1 MAKKRKGSMAEQK
14 MRMGWILL
22 IAFLVLLLLVLKIDV
37 RPIGPENSE
46 VGFAFLNGPVHD
58 LLGFKK
64 IPYTISKLSG
74 ALTLLAAAGFA
85 MLGVLQLIQRRNLFE
100 VDRDILLLGA
110 LYVLTLILYIF
121 FDKVPINYR
130 PIILDEGLEP
140 SFPSTHSMLALVIC
154 GTGMMQVDRRL
165 KGSPYKGI
173 AIDVL
178 GILMII
184 TVLCRLLSGVHWFTD
199 ILAGVLLGASLVC
212 FYAALE
218 ERLCGGNRSGKKYYN
233 RTPGYFTLI
242 LCVILFTGTASFDAH
257 AAGAHKPETKGP
269 GINMQTETA
278 AEETLTAAET
288 QTAEA
293 QTAAETQAEAQAET
307 QAETQTAIETQ
318 AAAAETQPAT
328 GASGA
333 AQASSGSGTLTMI
346 AAGDNLMHKTII
358 DKAWRPEAGTH
369 DFRFLYTEI
378 RDLIQSRDLGVINQ
392 ETIFISDNALI
403 SDYPTF
409 GTPQVMGEALVD
421 TGFDI
426 VLSATN
432 HTWDKGARGVTDTLN
447 YWKTAHPEIKLLGI
461 HESPE
466 AFNTIDY
473 VEKNG
478 IRLAMF
484 NYTYGLNGFSVPGS
498 QYYMVNLLGQQS
510 KFLQDVR
517 TAESQADMT
526 VCFLHI
532 GEEYHYQPTAYQQ
545 GYVHSLIDAGAD
557 LVICAHP
564 HVVEPAGYVTTAAGN
579 TGLVFW
585 SCGNFVSAQT
595 KIPRI
600 LGGLADVTIVKDES
614 GTKVTDWEFIPTVC
628 HFSGP
633 DVRVF
638 PLKNYP
644 EELAAVHHVN
654 TSDAPLTTEKL
665 WNLWKSITGLD
676 RPAQ

>member
-74 ALTLLAAAGFA
+74 ALTLLAATGFA
-85 MLGVLQLIQRRNLFE
+85 VLGVLQLVQRRSLFE

-110 LYVLTLILYIF
+110 FYVLTLILYIF

-242 LCVILFTGTASFDAH
+242 LCVILFTGTASFDAY

-269 GINMQTETA
+269 GINMQTEAA
-278 AEETLTAAET
+278 AE
-288 QTAEA
+288 
-293 QTAAETQAEAQAET
+293 ETQAEAQ
-307 QAETQTAIETQ
+307 
-318 AAAAETQPAT
+318 
-328 GASGA
+328 S
-333 AQASSGSGTLTMI
+333 SSGSGTLTMI
-346 AAGDNLMHKTII
+346 ATGDNLMHKTII

-378 RDLIQSRDLGVINQ
+378 RDLIQSRDLAVVNQ

-403 SDYPTF
+403 SDYPAF
-409 GTPQVMGEALVD
+409 GTPQAMGEALVD
-421 TGFDI
+421 TGFDV

-466 AFNTIDY
+466 AFNAIDF

-545 GYVHSLIDAGAD
+545 SYVHSLIDAGAD

-614 GTKVTDWEFIPTVC
+614 GTRVTNWEFVPTVC
-628 HFSGP
+628 HFCGP

-665 WNLWKSITGLD
+665 WNLWKTITGLD
-676 RPAQ
+676 RPAE

>member
-85 MLGVLQLIQRRNLFE
+85 VLGVLQLVQRRSLFE

-110 LYVLTLILYIF
+110 FYVLTLILYIF

-269 GINMQTETA
+269 GINMQTEAA
-278 AEETLTAAET
+278 AE
-288 QTAEA
+288 
-293 QTAAETQAEAQAET
+293 ETQAEAQ
-307 QAETQTAIETQ
+307 
-318 AAAAETQPAT
+318 
-328 GASGA
+328 S
-333 AQASSGSGTLTMI
+333 SSGSGKLTMI

-466 AFNTIDY
+466 AFNSIDY

-478 IRLAMF
+478 IRLALF
-484 NYTYGLNGFSVPGS
+484 NYTYGLNGFSIPGS

-600 LGGLADVTIVKDES
+600 LGGLADVTIVKDAS
-614 GTKVTDWEFIPTVC
+614 GNRVTNWEFIPTVC
-628 HFSGP
+628 HFCGS

-676 RPAQ
+676 RPAE

>member
-1 MAKKRKGSMAEQK
+1 MFMEESEMAKKRKGSMAEQK

-85 MLGVLQLIQRRNLFE
+85 VLGVLQLVQRRSLFE

-110 LYVLTLILYIF
+110 FYVLTLILYIF

-269 GINMQTETA
+269 GINMQTEAA
-278 AEETLTAAET
+278 AE
-288 QTAEA
+288 
-293 QTAAETQAEAQAET
+293 ETQAEAQ
-307 QAETQTAIETQ
+307 
-318 AAAAETQPAT
+318 
-328 GASGA
+328 S
-333 AQASSGSGTLTMI
+333 SSGSGKLTMI

-466 AFNTIDY
+466 AFNSIDY

-478 IRLAMF
+478 IRLALF
-484 NYTYGLNGFSVPGS
+484 NYTYGLNGFSIPGS

-600 LGGLADVTIVKDES
+600 LGGLADVTIVKDAS
-614 GTKVTDWEFIPTVC
+614 GTRVTDWEFIPTVC

-676 RPAQ
+676 RPAE

>member
-85 MLGVLQLIQRRNLFE
+85 VLGVLQLVQRRSLFE

-110 LYVLTLILYIF
+110 FYVLTLILYIF

-178 GILMII
+178 GVLMII

-218 ERLCGGNRSGKKYYN
+218 ERFCGGNRSGKKYYN

-242 LCVILFTGTASFDAH
+242 LCVVLFAGTASFDAH

-269 GINMQTETA
+269 GINMQTEAA
-278 AEETLTAAET
+278 AE
-288 QTAEA
+288 
-293 QTAAETQAEAQAET
+293 ETQAEAQ
-307 QAETQTAIETQ
+307 
-318 AAAAETQPAT
+318 
-328 GASGA
+328 S
-333 AQASSGSGTLTMI
+333 SSGSGKLTMI

-614 GTKVTDWEFIPTVC
+614 GTRVADWEFIPTVC

-676 RPAQ
+676 RPAE

>member
-1 MAKKRKGSMAEQK
+1 MAEQK

-22 IAFLVLLLLVLKIDV
+22 IAFLVLFLLVLKIDV

-58 LLGFKK
+58 LLEFKK

-85 MLGVLQLIQRRNLFE
+85 VLGVLQLVQRRSLFE

-110 LYVLTLILYIF
+110 FYVLLFILYVF
-121 FDKVPINYR
+121 FDKVAINYR
-130 PIILDEGLEP
+130 PVILDEGLEP
-140 SFPSTHSMLALVIC
+140 SFPSSHSLLALVIC
-154 GTGMMQVDRRL
+154 GTGMMQADRRL

-178 GILMII
+178 GILMIV

-218 ERLCGGNRSGKKYYN
+218 ERLCGGNRGGKKYYN

-242 LCVILFTGTASFDAH
+242 LCVVLFTGTASFDAH
-257 AAGAHKPETKGP
+257 AAGAYKPETKGP
-269 GINMQTETA
+269 GINMQTE
-278 AEETLTAAET
+278 
-288 QTAEA
+288 
-293 QTAAETQAEAQAET
+293 AAETQA
-307 QAETQTAIETQ
+307 
-318 AAAAETQPAT
+318 AAETQQA
-328 GASGA
+328 A
-333 AQASSGSGTLTMI
+333 AQSSSGSGTLTMI

-358 DKAWRPEAGTH
+358 DKAWRPETGTH